1 MNERTN
7 LQTQDINGANKNFK
21 ANLSRKNPKISK
33 KKGWE
38 REQARSRGKGN
49 NNNID
54 VNEYNGGSNKT
65 TVSQQNV
72 KLQLP

>member
-1 MNERTN
+1 M
-7 LQTQDINGANKNFK
+7 
-21 ANLSRKNPKISK
+21 RK
-33 KKGWE
+33 
-38 REQARSRGKGN
+38 RARSRGKGN
-49 NNNID
+49 NNNNVD